1 MIGQTISHYR
11 ILEKIGGGGMGVV
24 YKAEDARLKRSVALK
39 FLPPGTSSNSAA
51 VERFRREAEAAS
63 ALNHPNICTVY
74 DIGEQDGQSFIAME
88 FLEGVTLKHFII
100 SKALPLDQI
109 LDLGIEIADALDA
122 AHSKGLIHRDIKP
135 ANLFV
140 TNRGHAKVLDF
151 GLAKIVDGPGADSP
165 GGVSSLPTVS
175 DDDILTT
182 PGVAV
187 GTVAFMSPEQ
197 IRGDKLD
204 GRSDLFSFG
213 LVLYEMATG
222 RPAFPGQTSGVV
234 TEAILN
240 RTPVPISRLNPDIP
254 PKFEEIIAKLLEKDP
269 DLRYQTAADARTDLK
284 RLRRDTS
291 SGRLQLPLANESPS
305 SGARNK
311 TSAKR
316 RMWAVAGS
324 LLLVALLAAIGFSL
338 SRRKDA
344 VKSPAS
350 TQWTQLT
357 NFTDFA
363 VWPAI
368 SPDGRML
375 AFIRG
380 SGEFLTNGPVYVKML
395 PAGEPVQ
402 LTHDDDVMKAG
413 LKFSLDGS
421 RIAYSTVEPWD
432 TWSVPVLGGEPR
444 LFLANAS
451 GLSWIDDRHL
461 MFSEIQTGFHMVLVS
476 SELTRANLRDIYSP
490 PRDRGMAHNSHL
502 SPDGKN
508 VLMIEMD
515 NGIFL
520 PCRLLP
526 FDGSSP
532 GKPVGPLSG
541 NCTDAAWSPD
551 GQWMYFSAS
560 TGDEGG
566 HIWRQHY
573 PDGVPEQVTPGPTDQ
588 VGIAMDP
595 DGRSFV
601 TSVGTAQIALWLHDE
616 KGDRQISSEGSSDLF
631 RGGRF
636 SNDGRRLY
644 YRNSKE
650 LIVVDLTSGKQEQL
664 LPGFSVSALDISPDE
679 SSVLFLA
686 PDADKNLRIWHASL
700 DRRSAPRMLPFF
712 NGVMNPRFGRAN
724 DLFFRAVDGKENF
737 VYHMNLD
744 GSGLR
749 KVMPE
754 SVIELEE
761 VSPDAKWMIVR
772 KGLVGD
778 RTSSHGLEAYSLD
791 GAPSITLCYSWCRV
805 SWSSDS
811 KYFYINLAGS
821 PTPAEHSFGIPLKGG
836 QLFPA
841 IPPTGF
847 HTEKEVLALP
857 GAQKIHSPNA
867 WTLVNGRT
875 PSIYAFDSRSVRRN
889 LYRIP
894 IPQ

>member
-24 YKAEDARLKRSVALK
+24 YKAEDTRLKRSVALK

-151 GLAKIVDGPGADSP
+151 GLAKIVDGPGADNP

-254 PKFEEIIAKLLEKDP
+254 QKFEEIIAKLLEKDP

-305 SGARNK
+305 LGARNK

-338 SRRKDA
+338 SRRKDV

-357 NFTDFA
+357 NFADAA

-368 SPDGRML
+368 SPDGRIL

-380 SGEFLTNGPVYVKML
+380 PGQFLSDGPIYAQTL
-395 PAGEPVQ
+395 PSGEPVQ

-421 RIAYSTVEPWD
+421 RIAYSVVEPWD
-432 TWSVPVLGGEPR
+432 TWSVSVLGGEPS
-444 LFLANAS
+444 LFLPNSS
-451 GLSWIDDRHL
+451 GLSWIDDQHL
-461 MFSEIQTGFHMVLVS
+461 MFSEIRTGVHMALVT
-476 SELTRANLRDIYSP
+476 SELTRANLRDIYEP
-490 PRDRGMAHNSHL
+490 PRERGMAHNSYL
-502 SPDGKN
+502 SPDRKN
-508 VLMIEMD
+508 VLMTEMN
-515 NGIFL
+515 NGYFL

-526 FDGSSP
+526 FDGSSS
-532 GKPVGPLSG
+532 GKPVGPLSQS
-541 NCTDAAWSPD
+541 CDSAAWSPD
-551 GQWMYFSAS
+551 GQWMYFSNFAVDQ
-560 TGDEGG
+560 GW
-566 HIWRQHY
+566 HIWRQRY
-573 PDGVPEQVTPGPTDQ
+573 PDGVPEQVTPGPTEQ
-588 VGIAMDP
+588 IGVAMAP
-595 DGRSFV
+595 DGRSFI
-601 TSVGTAQIALWLHDE
+601 TSVGMTQSTLWFHDE
-616 KGDRQISSEGSSDLF
+616 KGDRQISSEGFAYLF
-631 RGGRF
+631 QGGRL
-636 SNDGRRLY
+636 SNDGKKLY
-644 YRNSKE
+644 YLNSGE
-650 LIVVDLTSGKQEQL
+650 LSVIDLKSGKRERL
-664 LPGFSVSALDISPDE
+664 LPGFAVSFFDFSPDE
-679 SSVLFLA
+679 TRVLFLA
-686 PDADKNLRIWHASL
+686 PDSDKNLRMWHAWL
-700 DRRSAPRMLPFF
+700 DRRTPPAMLPFLKEA
-712 NGVMNPRFGRAN
+712 MNPRFGSAN
-724 DLFFRAVDGKENF
+724 DLFFRGVDGKENF

-744 GSGLR
+744 GTDLR
-749 KVMPE
+749 KAMAE
-754 SVIELEE
+754 SVMELDD
-761 VSPDAKWMIVR
+761 VSPDAKWLIVKTGR
-772 KGLVGD
+772 VNDKS
-778 RTSSHGLEAYSLD
+778 SSHGLQAYSLE
-791 GAPSITLCYSWCRV
+791 GLPPITLCYSWCHV
-805 SWSSDS
+805 SWSSDL
-811 KYFYINLAGS
+811 KYFYINPSL
-821 PTPAEHSFGIPLKGG
+821 TPEQATHTYAIPLQAGH
-836 QLFPA
+836 LFPA
-841 IPPTGF
+841 VPSTGF
-847 HTEKEVLALP
+847 HTEQEIMAVP
-857 GAQKIHSPNA
+857 GVQKIDSANA
-867 WTLVNGRT
+867 WAMVNGRN
-875 PSIYAFDSRSVRRN
+875 PSIYAYDRRSVRRN
-889 LYRIP
+889 LYRVP